1 MAGYELYASMEERV
15 QEDYMFFK
23 SGKLYGHKT
32 VQLTNNRFG
41 LSVQNECDGAT
52 HGLRMEVTMNGLNYI
67 RTDILTTMKTGTNIR
82 IANDSLP

>member
-1 MAGYELYASMEERV
+1 MEERI

-23 SGKLYGHKT
+23 LGKLYGHKT
-32 VQLTNNRFG
+32 IQLTNNRFG

-52 HGLRMEVTMNGLNYI
+52 HSLRMEVAMNGLNYN
-67 RTDILTTMKTGTNIR
+67 RTNILTTMKTGTNIR